1 MRLIRTLAC
10 AAAAALAHVP
20 GHAAINASGLGAAY
34 DVGQTSINFK
44 VYSSRATR
52 IELWLYAA
60 GSGQAEKLTFD
71 LFFDTTESG
80 MGARVVAVTTLTDKI
95 YQLIKIEPTRHAP
108 PTLTF
113 IWSPDFPGAN
123 VGGAA
128 AQQAAASAAVGAAL
142 ESAATDAAETAA
154 PVPGVGDT
162 ALDALGAALGGQRRN
177 AFTCVMESIKQKFT
191 LFSPAGV
198 PLRAT
203 LTVSLRE
210 YKTLDDQIDE
220 IRPSSPDRTHVHTLR
235 QGESLAAVARRHYDS
250 PREWRAVAEANG
262 IDDPRRLDAGAFLR
276 VPRIR

>member
-1 MRLIRTLAC
+1 VKTRKAIILVHWHEGNPAHEGRPEPISVQYNPTEFTLDKSATFGE
-10 AAAAALAHVP
+10 VTIP
-20 GHAAINASGLGAAY
+20 GLDSPLQQF
-34 DVGQTSINFK
+34 V
-44 VYSSRATR
+44 R
-52 IELWLYAA
+52 
-60 GSGQAEKLTFD
+60 GQAEKLTFD

-108 PTLTF
+108 PMLTF

-128 AQQAAASAAVGAAL
+128 AQQSAASAAVGAAL

-162 ALDALGAALGGQRRN
+162 ALDALGASLGGQRRN

-262 IDDPRRLDAGAFLR
+262 IDDPRRLDAGVFLR